1 MRVFLLSA
9 LLALAFASAGSAQE
23 PGDAAAGEQVFR
35 KCQACHSLQADRRTV
50 GPHLQDVIGRT
61 AGSVEGYPYSVVMRR
76 SVGRAACGGRG

>member
-35 KCQACHSLQADRRTV
+35 KC
-50 GPHLQDVIGRT
+50 
-61 AGSVEGYPYSVVMRR
+61 
-76 SVGRAACGGRG
+76 